1 MTTSDF
7 AAYIAGLP
15 RVLAAAAALFRD
27 AEGNVLLVEPN
38 YREGWG
44 LPGGTV
50 ESDDGESPRQG
61 ARRETAEEIGLDVEL
76 GRLLAVDW
84 VRGPGRPPLVA
95 YLYDG
100 GVLGDGD
107 FDAIRLQE
115 EELLS
120 WRLVPRAELSAY
132 LPGAS
137 GGASSWRWTCWSG
150 RARGRRSWRTA
161 TGWAERP
168 RNRSAEDAALLLLEL
183 RLGEDALVLEVAQLL
198 QLVDLAGHVG
208 AGRRGRGRGGRCG
221 LLVSLGRRLLLGPAP
236 RLTA

>member
-15 RVLAAAAALFRD
+15 RVLVGAAALFRD
-27 AEGNVLLVEPN
+27 TEGRVLLVEPN
-38 YREGWG
+38 YREGWT

-84 VRGPGRPPLVA
+84 VQDSARPPLVA

-100 GVLGDGD
+100 GVLGERDLK
-107 FDAIRLQE
+107 AIRLQE

-120 WRLVPRAELSAY
+120 WRLVPREELAAH

-137 GGASSWRWTCWSG
+137 G
-150 RARGRRSWRTA
+150 RRVL
-161 TGWAERP
+161 
-168 RNRSAEDAALLLLEL
+168 AALDVLAENAGTAELEN
-183 RLGEDALVLEVAQLL
+183 
-198 QLVDLAGHVG
+198 GHRVG
-208 AGRRGRGRGGRCG
+208 
-221 LLVSLGRRLLLGPAP
+221 
-236 RLTA
+236 